1 MQVAFTQQHRL
12 MFQPGGLNIALLVLN
27 HFTTPKAVMH
37 IFKRNNFIPVV
48 THWPDIFYVWSCLS
62 TLQFINVATH

>member
-1 MQVAFTQQHRL
+1 MQVAFTQQHRP

-48 THWPDIFYVWSCLS
+48 TH
-62 TLQFINVATH
+62 